1 MRTPNEQLDG
11 LDSDLAAA
19 GQMIESLR
27 QQLAIAEN
35 ENIRL
40 RNLQIIERIDSQKRE
55 VMLRDAIMEGLNTY
69 KVPMT
74 ARIVEALAA
83 TEADLGG
90 LILCEKEPVA
100 EVDIADGFYW
110 ADICEDQI
118 VKVGERLYRAKEQV
132 K

>member
-27 QQLAIAEN
+27 QQLA
-35 ENIRL
+35 
-40 RNLQIIERIDSQKRE
+40 DSQKRE
-55 VMLRDAIMEGLNTY
+55 VMLRDVLQFYMNNGICEPLYHRAQ
-69 KVPMT
+69 
-74 ARIVEALAA
+74 AALAA
-83 TEADLGG
+83 TADLDKFV
-90 LILCEKEPVA
+90 LCEKEPVA

-118 VKVGERLYRAKEQV
+118 VKVGERLYRAKEQE

>member
-1 MRTPNEQLDG
+1 MSKLGSLYIQLG
-11 LDSDLAAA
+11 EPEGELAGCCETAEWAA
-19 GQMIESLR
+19 GYIESLR
-27 QQLAIAEN
+27 QQLA
-35 ENIRL
+35 
-40 RNLQIIERIDSQKRE
+40 DSQKRE
-55 VMLRDAIMEGLNTY
+55 VMLR
-69 KVPMT
+69 T
-74 ARIVEALAA
+74 ALEDFLKQYPHMAKGYLLDALAA

-118 VKVGERLYRAKEQV
+118 VKVGEKLYRAKEQG